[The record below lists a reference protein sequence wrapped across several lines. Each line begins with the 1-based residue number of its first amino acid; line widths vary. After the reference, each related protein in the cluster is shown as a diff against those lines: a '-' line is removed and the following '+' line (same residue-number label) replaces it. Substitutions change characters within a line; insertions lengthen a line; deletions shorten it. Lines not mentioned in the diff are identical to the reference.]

1 MKTLLTSV
9 SIATVSIALIL
20 TTSAVHADRYSRY
33 DPIDMERMN
42 QEMRE
47 AGDRQQELN
56 YQQQQLQ
63 LQQQQLNTLRQ
74 MAPQYDYLGRPID
87 PTQPRYLQ

>member
-1 MKTLLTSV
+1 MRRVLLSALLISVTS
-9 SIATVSIALIL
+9 
-20 TTSAVHADRYSRY
+20 TSYADRYNRY
-33 DPIDMERMN
+33 DPIQDMERMN